1 MIGRLIR
8 WTIGGLVI
16 TTIGSMVAALVTK
29 GRTPS
34 VGEPESD
41 DIALVTIFDGLEFA
55 STAKAFRGGSVLCWY
70 GGGDLDLRGAT
81 LDPAGA
87 TLTVKL
93 LFGGGRVLVPDEWNV
108 EMHVTPIL
116 GGVADT
122 REARDRAADAQR
134 LVIDGYAAFGGFA
147 VDSSRPEAVLDLP
160 AMAGSAAEAVSDAT
174 DDAAD
179 AVTELVPAL
188 DV

>member
-1 MIGRLIR
+1 MFGRLIR
-8 WTIGGLVI
+8 WTIGGLVL
-16 TTIGSMVAALVTK
+16 TTIGGMIAALVTK
-29 GRTPS
+29 SRTPS

-41 DIALVTIFDGLEFA
+41 EVALVTIFDALDFT
-55 STAKAFRGGSVLCWY
+55 STAKAFRGGSAIVWY
-70 GGGDLDLRGAT
+70 AGGDIDLREAT

-87 TLTVKL
+87 TLTVKV

-108 EMHVTPIL
+108 DLHVNPIL

-122 REARDRAADAQR
+122 REARDRAADAPR

-147 VDSSRPEAVLDLP
+147 VNSSRPEAEIDLP
-160 AMAGSAAEAVSDAT
+160 EAVASVKDAAG
-174 DDAAD
+174 DAAD